1 MKSIIKSIWKPLV
14 PVVLWGASFVA
25 TKRLLDELSPL
36 TLIYMRQILGVLFI
50 TAVALKRK
58 RNFGIK
64 LSDAGGVLAVALVAC
79 FHLWIQVTGLQ
90 YTSASNTGWIIGIT
104 PVFMAILGLIFFKEK
119 LSLLQTIGVFI
130 SFTGL
135 ILLVSKGDISSIDF
149 VSNKGDLMVLTSA
162 FTWSVYSLVGKK
174 VTLNYPPMMTI
185 LYVFITMLIVFSPFT
200 INETNIGQV
209 FNLSAV
215 GWVAILFLGIFCSGL
230 AYVLWAEAMKE
241 MHSSK
246 VGAFLYLEPF
256 VTVLVAWLLLNEE
269 ITLLMLLSGLII
281 LGGVIMV
288 NKKSIGNEKAA
299 PKH

>member
-1 MKSIIKSIWKPLV
+1 M

-36 TLIYMRQILGVLFI
+36 TLIYMRQLLGILFI
-50 TAVALKRK
+50 TAVAVKRK
-58 RNFGIK
+58 RSFSIK
-64 LSDAGGVLAVALVAC
+64 PADAGGVLVVALVAC

-104 PVFMAILGLIFFKEK
+104 PVFMAILGFLFFKEK
-119 LSLLQTIGVFI
+119 LSLIQTAGIFVAFA
-130 SFTGL
+130 GL
-135 ILLVSKGDISSIDF
+135 ILLVSKGDITSIDF
-149 VSNKGDLMVLTSA
+149 ITNKGDLMVLTSA

-185 LYVFITMLIVFSPFT
+185 LYVFVTMLLVFSPFT
-200 INETNIGQV
+200 INETNINQV
-209 FNLSAV
+209 INLSEV
-215 GWVAILFLGIFCSGL
+215 GWGAVLFLGILCSGL

-256 VTVLVAWLLLNEE
+256 VTVVVAWFFLNED
-269 ITLLMLLSGLII
+269 ITLLMIASGLII
-281 LGGVIMV
+281 LGGVVMV
-288 NKKSIGNEKAA
+288 NRKPVNR
-299 PKH
+299 